1 MKKLACLTLLAV
13 TSLAMG
19 AAFAQTPAPA
29 KPMAYYVAEFKPT
42 TPGAI
47 KPYSDR
53 VEDTFKPFG
62 GRFIV
67 RGGEVDALE
76 GEKTMGRM
84 VVIAFDTIE
93 QARAWYRSPAYEAI
107 RPIRHKAGKTNVYIV
122 QGIQAPL
129 PQ

>member
-1 MKKLACLTLLAV
+1 MKKLACLTLAV
-13 TSLAMG
+13 TSLAMS

-29 KPMAYYVAEFKPT
+29 KPLAYYVAEFEPT

-76 GEKTMGRM
+76 GEKPMGRM
-84 VVIAFDTIE
+84 VVIAFDNIE
-93 QARAWYRSPAYEAI
+93 QARAWYRSPAYEVI
-107 RPIRHKAGKTNVYIV
+107 KPIRHKAGKTNVYIV
-122 QGIQAPL
+122 QGIQPPL